1 MTNKGLLNKYLALL
15 LAVTMLISMVPYSAF
30 AATKTPREAAE
41 NTDPTLDITNP
52 TLSTNLKTYYDV
64 RGMERSNLR
73 YANINYESAKVE
85 NGVQTITL
93 NLSKWTERG
102 AGFGHTDGDKY
113 SGHII
118 FNFFDKNFYENIEK
132 IDIRRNRVTRQ
143 LTKDL
148 KYKNESENI
157 PNGAQWIIPIV
168 EAPVNYASI
177 GIVTNSEVTI
187 TLKAG
192 KTLKN
197 LGLEGKDIGMNQVWV
212 LSNGKIAA
220 ESVSNT
226 IINNKET
233 TTEGQLQ
240 SKFVNGKP
248 GMKVIYRPKE
258 GVLQTVHSFKPDENF
273 LQSDYNWLVYIKEI
287 VPKEVVPF
295 IENYAWIKRTDPVGN
310 DDRNTGDKLS
320 VDLYKDN
327 KGRYV
332 FDSSKNSKISI
343 RTTNNA
349 NNKNLDEA
357 RKNLDYSVF
366 WGVLGQSRNYTIE
379 YKLRDDKSSKEFV
392 EAIVKYIQE
401 NNKQVEF
408 TSWMEGDYVEW
419 AEKGDAMPPKEITN
433 SRHIGFIESTDSDG
447 DGLFDMLE
455 WIYETDYRNP
465 DTDGDGVPDGQE
477 VLMDKTDPLKANSYK
492 PGKAKTDTKA
502 IPRDKAITIKGT
514 APRNKYAKPF
524 VEPKEALPVENNEAG
539 GLIVRAVPYS
549 VNEEG
554 KPEINEKD
562 VYAGTTIS
570 KANLDKG
577 PFTLNIRPNT
587 IPDSV
592 KQIAI
597 VTYSPDGKN
606 PVIGSII
613 NVGTVINFNPNGGK
627 FGDSTASQ
635 PVIMKEGKVSLPEQ
649 APTRKGYTL
658 LGWSTKANVADSD
671 FEKLSLLAAEADW
684 EKDDAM
690 KVDGTSPGKS
700 GETVYAIWAQ
710 DTFKVRLHRNLNS
723 TDDKVV
729 EYVAEPGEDGN
740 WVLPEVNKDGS
751 ELKDFH
757 IDKYTFR
764 GWADKA
770 TDKEPKKTGT
780 EIFKNPRTGKS
791 VERVTY
797 QFDGSKVSFKGKT
810 KPYVMDL
817 YAVYAPYVKVSASKT
832 WHPDATSGATK
843 YSPAIGVGLLY
854 RTAVG
859 EASDPVI
866 DAQLADY
873 RYYPGSYQESQRKV
887 FDDSE
892 TDRSIK
898 FNWEVP
904 GYDAKGQRLSFIL
917 GEIEPEQKQKLENW
931 SGKWSDIN
939 IVITDNKTSTDGGK
953 KQIVY
958 AKRTSG
964 QIDAYTGATT
974 RKITSYVDDNGYE
987 TFKYD
992 ITAKNTTLGIEP
1004 PSLEDIVDGDDY
1016 FNIGLPQQD
1025 TVAKVDVVVEVKD
1038 GVGTKKYVIN
1048 LIKDENG
1055 KWKAQ
1060 DGNAKAEAIEGTP
1073 NYKITLPKG
1082 VKFTEGDKVE
1092 AFSKVNT
1099 ATSDTIKKTVIPK
1112 PATSKTNAPTQAKR
1126 DADYNVVIEAER
1138 PFLGISSSNKYV
1150 LVDEQDNPIKTK
1162 EGQEIE
1168 GKFSNAVEGDKTIR
1182 FTVPDGILK
1191 DGQRVKV
1198 KASEARKTDSISDLS
1213 QPLVLNGP
1221 DITVPDINLTV
1232 DEDLNQAITT
1242 NRNADLTLDASTP
1255 LPKGFSIRKDDRK
1268 TSTLVGKSSEVVN
1281 ETTLKL
1287 HAEDDLGNK
1296 SDKAFTFKVNPLP
1309 ESDQPKVT
1317 QIAKQDDETARI
1329 VVEGKPNAQIGFK
1342 NAEGKVAR
1350 TITLDDSGKT
1360 ELIVNP
1366 EDIVDGKI
1374 LVSQKQENHSPSK
1387 DVSVELDTLGPEQP
1401 YISPTKEGASTITV
1415 VPRDKDTEK
1424 VTLRLPDGRV
1434 LTKNKAEFKNGNAVF
1449 ELPKSVEADTLLG
1462 YGAFAYDKFNNP
1474 SEEANVE
1481 VIAKSTNPT
1490 DIKASNKG
1498 EDPKKTTVEGTAKPG
1513 AVITIKDALG
1523 NLIETDDPIVAD
1535 RTGKFTAEIPLQD
1548 KGAVVF
1554 VKAKEDGKD
1563 PSETVSTRVFIDK
1576 DGDGIDDDKQASK
1589 PATNV
1594 TALNQNESKPND
1606 DPTKNPEK
1614 KTTTVTGKA
1623 TPGSK
1628 ITIQDE
1634 SGKDITPQGGIK
1646 AGDDGNFT
1654 AEVEKQEP
1662 GKKVKVIVT
1671 EPTAKDGTEKKPS
1684 EPVEETVGRD
1694 ANNDGKADLEK
1705 TEKPTI
1711 DTAIIGGTKIK
1722 GTAPKGSE
1730 VTVKLDGKVLG
1741 KVTASEDGTWTIN
1754 SEPLQEKQVVKV
1766 VAQENGKA
1774 PSEEV
1779 ERVVGLDTSKLK
1791 DSIKKAD
1798 AIAGEDQK
1806 NLDDKNPYD
1815 KKLKEALKNAKEQ
1828 AKQGDENKT
1837 TQEAIDQA
1845 KKDLDNAMNKKDAD
1859 AKVKAVEDKVK
1870 AGEKLTEDDIKV
1882 AQDAIDKIDGTKEA
1896 DAKDKKDLQD
1906 RLNKA
1911 KTIDEIA
1918 KKLEKAPK
1926 PGDNG
1931 YDTKPTDVTND
1942 LEDAKKEAEK
1952 TIKDYKDGTTTDGVK
1967 TPEEAKKALDD
1978 AIANYNKEQVV
1989 VGVAVPS
1996 AGFNSL
2002 SITSLQPNVKI
2013 TITVA
2018 GKPQLTDKNLST
2030 SPTGKLTVSLDK
2042 PLESG
2047 QKVEI
2052 IGSKA
2057 GLMDGGAS
2065 VTTP

>member
-1 MTNKGLLNKYLALL
+1 MQMKICWRKTLALVM
-15 LAVTMLISMVPYSAF
+15 AVLMLVTVLPSGAF
-30 AATKTPREAAE
+30 AAGNPRESAE
-41 NTDPTLDITNP
+41 NTDPNLDITNP
-52 TLSTNLKTYYDV
+52 TLSTGLKTYYDV

-73 YANINYESAKVE
+73 FANINYESSEVKD
-85 NGVQTITL
+85 GVQTITM

-102 AGFGHTDGDKY
+102 VGFGQTRGDKY
-113 SGHII
+113 SGQII
-118 FNFFDKNFYENIEK
+118 LNFFDKEFYENIEK
-132 IDIRRNRVTRQ
+132 IDITRNRVTKQ
-143 LTKDL
+143 FTKDL
-148 KYKNESENI
+148 RYKNDSEDI
-157 PNGAQWIIPIV
+157 PNGAQWIIPITD
-168 EAPVNYASI
+168 APVAYASL
-177 GIVTNSEVTI
+177 GIVTNSEVKI
-187 TLKAG
+187 TMKAG
-192 KTLKN
+192 KTLKD
-197 LGLEGKDIGMNQVWV
+197 LGLDGKDISMNHVWV
-212 LSNGKIAA
+212 LANGKIAA

-226 IINNKET
+226 VINSKKD
-233 TTEGQLQ
+233 TTEGKLD
-240 SKFVNGKP
+240 SGFVRGKP
-248 GMKVIYRPKE
+248 GMKIIYRPKE
-258 GVLQTVHSFKPDENF
+258 GVLQTVHSFKPNENF
-273 LQSDYNWLVYIKEI
+273 KQSDYNWIVYLKEI

-310 DDRNTGDKLS
+310 EDSNTGEAIS
-320 VDLYKDN
+320 VDLYKDSE
-327 KGRYV
+327 GRYI
-332 FDSSKNSKISI
+332 FDTSKSSRISI
-343 RTTNNA
+343 RTTGNA
-349 NNKNLDEA
+349 NRKNLDEA
-357 RKNLDYSVF
+357 RTNLDLNVF

-379 YKLRDDKSSKEFV
+379 YKLNPKKSHKEFV

-408 TSWMEGDYVEW
+408 TSWMEGDYIEW
-419 AEKGDAMPPKEITN
+419 AEKGDAEPPREITN
-433 SRHIGFIESTDSDG
+433 SRHVGFIESTDSDG

-477 VLMDKTDPLKANSYK
+477 VLTDKTDPLKANSYK
-492 PGKAKTDTKA
+492 PGKATTETTA
-502 IPRDKAITIKGT
+502 IPRDKAIAIKGN

-524 VEPKEALPVENNEAG
+524 VETKEALPVESNDAG
-539 GLIVRAVPYS
+539 GLIVRALPYS
-549 VNEEG
+549 LNEEG
-554 KPEINEKD
+554 EPVIDETNVI
-562 VYAGTTIS
+562 AGTTIS

-587 IPDSV
+587 IPDSL

-613 NVGTVINFNPNGGK
+613 NVGTVINFNPNGGM

-635 PVIMKEGKVSLPEQ
+635 PVIMKEGKVTLPEPG
-649 APTRKGYTL
+649 PTRKGYTL
-658 LGWSTKANVADSD
+658 LGWATKADVSESD
-671 FEKLSLLAAEADW
+671 FEKLTLLEAEADW
-684 EKDDAM
+684 AKDNAM

-700 GETVYAIWAQ
+700 GETVYAVWSQ

-723 TDDKVV
+723 TDDKYV
-729 EYVAEPGEDGN
+729 EFVAEPDEDGN

-764 GWADKA
+764 GWAEKAGDKV
-770 TDKEPKKTGT
+770 PKTTGT
-780 EIFKNPRTGKS
+780 ETFNNPRTGKS

-810 KPYVMDL
+810 KPYAMDL
-817 YAVYAPYVKVSASKT
+817 YAVYAPYVKVTAKKT

-873 RYYPGSYQESQRKV
+873 RYYPGSYQESAKKV
-887 FDDSE
+887 FADGE

-917 GEIEPEQKQKLENW
+917 GEIEPEQKDKLENW

-958 AKRTSG
+958 AKRDSG

-1073 NYKITLPKG
+1073 NYKITLPNG
-1082 VKFTEGDKVE
+1082 VIFKEGDKVE
-1092 AFSKVNT
+1092 AFSKVNA
-1099 ATSDTIKKTVIPK
+1099 ATSDTITKTVIPK
-1112 PATSKTNAPTQAKR
+1112 PATSKTKAPTQAKR
-1126 DADYNVVIEAER
+1126 DSDYNVVIEAER
-1138 PFLGISSSNKYV
+1138 PFLGISSSNKYI
-1150 LVDEQDNPIKTK
+1150 LLDEQNNPIKTADGK
-1162 EGQEIE
+1162 EIE

-1221 DITVPDINLTV
+1221 EIKVPDINLTV
-1232 DEDLNQAITT
+1232 DQDLNQAITT
-1242 NRNADLTLDASTP
+1242 NRYADLTLDNSTP

-1268 TSTLVGKSSEVVN
+1268 TSTLLGKSSEVVN

-1287 HAEDDLGNK
+1287 HAVDDLGNK
-1296 SDKAFTFKVNPLP
+1296 SEKVFTLKVNPLP
-1309 ESDQPKVT
+1309 ESDVPKVT

-1342 NAEGKVAR
+1342 DADGKVAR

-1366 EDIVDGKI
+1366 KDIVEGKI
-1374 LVSQKQENHSPSK
+1374 IVSQKQENHRPSK
-1387 DVSVELDTLGPEQP
+1387 DVTVELDTVGPVKP
-1401 YISPTKEGASTITV
+1401 YIAPTKEGSDKIIV

-1434 LTKNKAEFKNGNAVF
+1434 LTKNKAEFKNGNAEF
-1449 ELPKSVEADTLLG
+1449 ELPKAVEADTTHG
-1462 YGAFAYDKFNNP
+1462 YAAFAYDKYNNP
-1474 SEEANVE
+1474 SEEAKVE
-1481 VIAKSTNPT
+1481 VIAKSTNPS
-1490 DIKASNKG
+1490 DVKASNKG
-1498 EDPKKTTVEGTAKPG
+1498 ENPDKTTVEGIAKPG

-1523 NLIETDDPIVAD
+1523 NLIETDKPVVAGED
-1535 RTGKFTAEIPLQD
+1535 GKFTAKIPLQNKD
-1548 KGAVVF
+1548 AVVF
-1554 VKAKEDGKD
+1554 IKAQEDGKD
-1563 PSETVSTRVFIDK
+1563 PSDTVSTKVFIDK

-1589 PATNV
+1589 PATDV
-1594 TALNQNESKPND
+1594 TALNQNEAKPND

-1623 TPGSK
+1623 EPGSK
-1628 ITIQDE
+1628 ITIQDQD
-1634 SGKDITPQGGIK
+1634 GKDITPTGGVK
-1646 AGDDGNFT
+1646 ADDDGNFT
-1654 AEVEKQEP
+1654 AEVEKQDP

-1671 EPTAKDGTEKKPS
+1671 ESTAKDGTEKKPS

-1694 ANNDGKADLEK
+1694 ANNDGKADLDK
-1705 TEKPTI
+1705 TDKPTI
-1711 DTAIIGGTKIK
+1711 TRANKDENTVS
-1722 GTAPKGSE
+1722 GTAAPGAKVAITVTPKNGEPKTFYGEADGQGNYE
-1730 VTVKLDGKVLG
+1730 VTTKPLVDGDKVV
-1741 KVTASEDGTWTIN
+1741 VTASE
-1754 SEPLQEKQVVKV
+1754 P
-1766 VAQENGKA
+1766 GKA
-1774 PSEEV
+1774 DNTSDEKT
-1779 ERVVGLDTSKLK
+1779 VGVDTSKLQE
-1791 DSIKKAD
+1791 SINQAD
-1798 AIAGEDQK
+1798 KIAGENGQ
-1806 NLDDKNPYD
+1806 NLNVEDDPNADPPKVSNPVD
-1815 KKLKEALKNAKEQ
+1815 KALKEALDNGKKVKKAGDNGDSSIDQDKVDKAKEALDKAIADKEAYEK
-1828 AKQGDENKT
+1828 AK
-1837 TQEAIDQA
+1837 
-1845 KKDLDNAMNKKDAD
+1845 
-1859 AKVKAVEDKVK
+1859 
-1870 AGEKLTEDDIKV
+1870 EKLQE
-1882 AQDAIDKIDGTKEA
+1882 KIKEA
-1896 DAKDKKDLQD
+1896 NDKKNDPEYPTKPD
-1906 RLNKA
+1906 
-1911 KTIDEIA
+1911 DV
-1918 KKLEKAPK
+1918 KKELEKAATEGQTTHDDKTKTKEEIDKAIEKIQEKIDQYNKQQLSVSITPPLAGTLK
-1926 PGDNG
+1926 MELVTIPGNS
-1931 YDTKPTDVTND
+1931 KFKV
-1942 LEDAKKEAEK
+1942 
-1952 TIKDYKDGTTTDGVK
+1952 YKGIVSERNLIGEGTTNSKGIGTITFDENTV
-1967 TPEEAKKALDD
+1967 TLKKGNTLR
-1978 AIANYNKEQVV
+1978 VV
-1989 VGVAVPS
+1989 VEHDGY
-1996 AGFNSL
+1996 L
-2002 SITSLQPNVKI
+2002 SRTEIVKVI
-2013 TITVA
+2013 
-2018 GKPQLTDKNLST
+2018 
-2030 SPTGKLTVSLDK
+2030 
-2042 PLESG
+2042 
-2047 QKVEI
+2047 
-2052 IGSKA
+2052 
-2057 GLMDGGAS
+2057 
-2065 VTTP
+2065 